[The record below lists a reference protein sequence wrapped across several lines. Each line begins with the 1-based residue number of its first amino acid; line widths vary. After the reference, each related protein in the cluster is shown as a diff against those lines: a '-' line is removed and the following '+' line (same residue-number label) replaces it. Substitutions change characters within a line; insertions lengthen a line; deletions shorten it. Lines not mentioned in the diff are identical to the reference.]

1 MRTLGWQFLFVFLV
15 MQGSAIAD
23 TYPNKPI
30 NLVVGFP
37 AGGAADQRSRQIAEQ
52 LTKALGQPVVVVNRP
67 GASGAIGASTVANAA
82 PDGYTLLFGSI
93 MEMAINPVINHD
105 LSYDPTR
112 DLSPITQVVSSF
124 LVLSARPGL
133 GVKSMKDLVA
143 LAQSKPG
150 QLSGGSAGNGTAQHV
165 ALAILKKHYA
175 NLNITAVPYKGD
187 SQVIPD
193 LLGNHIDISFNVTT
207 TALPYIQSAK
217 LLPLVVTSPKR
228 LAPLSQVPTA
238 AEMGI
243 PELEMTL
250 WGGILAPAKTPTPII
265 RRLHTELVKIINSPE
280 IQESWISGGALP
292 VTSSP
297 EEFAA
302 LIKSEMHRW
311 ASLIKEL
318 DLKLE

>member
-37 AGGAADQRSRQIAEQ
+37 AGGASDLRSRQIAEK
-52 LTKALGQPVVVVNRP
+52 LTKALGQPVVVINRP
-67 GASGAIGASTVANAA
+67 GAAGAIGASTVAQAA
-82 PDGYTLLFGSI
+82 PDGYTLLYGSAY
-93 MEMAINPVINHD
+93 EFAINPAINHD
-105 LSYDPTR
+105 LSYDPIR
-112 DLSPITQVVSSF
+112 DFSPITQVVSSF

-133 GVKSMKDLVA
+133 GVKSIKDLVA

-150 QLSGGSAGNGTAQHV
+150 QLSGGTAGNGSAPNL
-165 ALAILKKHYA
+165 ALEILKKHYG
-175 NLNITAVPYKGD
+175 NLDITAVPYKGD
-187 SQVIPD
+187 SQIIPD
-193 LLGNHIDISFNVTT
+193 LLGNHIDISFNVTIV
-207 TALPYIQSAK
+207 ALPYIQSAK
-217 LLPLVVTSPKR
+217 LIPLVVTSPKR
-228 LAPLSQVPTA
+228 LTPLSQVPTA
-238 AEMGI
+238 AELGI

-250 WGGILAPAKTPTPII
+250 WGGILAPAKTPAPII

-280 IQESWISGGALP
+280 IRESWTSGGGQV

-302 LIKSEMHRW
+302 FIKSEIHRW
-311 ASLIKEL
+311 ASLFKGL

>member
-1 MRTLGWQFLFVFLV
+1 MRKFARQFLFVFLV

-30 NLVVGFP
+30 NLVVGFSP
-37 AGGAADQRSRQIAEQ
+37 GGAADQRSRQIAEQ
-52 LTKALGQPVVVVNRP
+52 LTKALGQPVVVLNRP
-67 GASGAIGASTVANAA
+67 GASGAISASSVAKAA
-82 PDGYTLLFGSI
+82 PDGYTLLWGSI
-93 MEMAINPVINHD
+93 QDLAINPAINHGLD
-105 LSYDPTR
+105 YDPAR
-112 DLSPITQVVSSF
+112 DFSPIAQLVSSF

-133 GVKSMKDLVA
+133 GVKSVKDLVA
-143 LAQSKPG
+143 LVHSKPG
-150 QLSGGSAGNGTAQHV
+150 QLSGGTAGSGTAQHV

-175 NLNITAVPYKGD
+175 NLDITAVPYKGD
-187 SQVIPD
+187 SPIIPD

-217 LLPLVVTSPKR
+217 LVPLVVTSPKR
-228 LAPLSQVPTA
+228 LTPLSQVPTA
-238 AEMGI
+238 VELGV

-250 WGGILAPAKTPTPII
+250 WGGIVAPAKTPAPII
-265 RRLHTELVKIINSPE
+265 RRINAELVKIINSPE
-280 IQESWISGGALP
+280 IRESWISGGAMP

-297 EEFAA
+297 EEFAS
-302 LIKSEMHRW
+302 LIQSEMRRW